1 MNPMKIE
8 TPYHDGELQ
17 VQERVGVLHEGAQ
30 NARVIQDSIIKGAL
44 RFIGQ
49 LPMAVFGSLD
59 QEEKVWASVFLGK
72 PGFIQAEDERMVKV
86 DITAMGH
93 NPYDPFWKN
102 IQKNPEVGM
111 LAIELAS
118 RRRLRINGTITRA
131 SDALLQLQV
140 KESYPNCPKYIQRR
154 QVSTPQQGAD
164 RTPLISA
171 QGDVLDSAQRTMI
184 KKADTFFVASVH
196 PERGVD
202 ASHRGGNPG
211 FVTLLDDRT
220 LRIPDYPGNSMFN
233 TLGNFAVNPRAGLI
247 FLDFEAH
254 RTLQLTGQAE
264 ILYDVDGTKE
274 ETGGTNRH
282 WQFHIDRWV
291 EITHAPQSDWSL
303 LDYSPYNPPV
313 SLSAEN

>member
-1 MNPMKIE
+1 MKIE
-8 TPYHDGELQ
+8 TPYHEGELQ
-17 VQERVGVLHEGAQ
+17 VQERVGVLQEGAQ

-59 QEEKVWASVFLGK
+59 QEKNVWASVLLGK
-72 PGFIQAEDERMVKV
+72 PSFIQAEDERTVTF
-86 DITAMGH
+86 DLTTMGH
-93 NPYDPFWKN
+93 NPHDPFWTN
-102 IQKNPEVGM
+102 IQVNSEVGL

-118 RRRLRINGTITRA
+118 RRRLRINGSITRV
-131 SDALLQLQV
+131 SDALLRLQV

-154 QVSTPQQGAD
+154 QASNSLSGTNMTPHV
-164 RTPLISA
+164 SA
-171 QGDVLDSAQRTMI
+171 QGDVLGSEQHAI
-184 KKADTFFVASVH
+184 IAKADTFFVASVH

-211 FVTLLDDRT
+211 FVTRVGDRT

-233 TLGNFAVNPRAGLI
+233 TLGNFTANPRAGLI
-247 FLDFEAH
+247 FLDFESH
-254 RTLQLTGQAE
+254 RTLQLTGRPE
-264 ILYDVDGTKE
+264 ILYDVSGTTE

-282 WQFHIDRWV
+282 WQLHIERWV
-291 EITHAPQSDWSL
+291 ETGHATQSDWSL

-313 SLSAEN
+313 NHGAED

>member
-1 MNPMKIE
+1 MKIE
-8 TPYHDGELQ
+8 TPYHTGEIQ
-17 VQERVGVLHEGAQ
+17 VQERVGVLQEGEQ

-59 QEEKVWASVFLGK
+59 QEGNVWASVFLGK
-72 PGFIQAEDERMVKV
+72 PGFMQAEDERLVNF
-86 DITAMGH
+86 DLTTITP
-93 NPYDPFWKN
+93 NPHDPFWKN
-102 IQKNPEVGM
+102 IQGNPQVGM

-118 RRRLRINGTITRA
+118 RRRLRINGPITRA
-131 SDALLQLQV
+131 SDALLQLHV

-154 QVSTPQQGAD
+154 QGSTPLHGVDFTPRISGQGK
-164 RTPLISA
+164 
-171 QGDVLDSAQRTMI
+171 VLGSEQHSIIA
-184 KKADTFFVASVH
+184 KADTFFVASVH

-211 FVTLLDDRT
+211 FVTRVDDRT

-247 FLDFEAH
+247 FLDFELN
-254 RTLQLTGQAE
+254 RTLQLTGRPE
-264 ILYDVDGTKE
+264 ILYDVDGTE
-274 ETGGTNRH
+274 TETGGTKRH
-282 WQFHIDRWV
+282 WQFHIERWG
-291 EITHAPQSDWSL
+291 EIGQAQPLDWSL

-313 SLSAEN
+313 SQGGDN